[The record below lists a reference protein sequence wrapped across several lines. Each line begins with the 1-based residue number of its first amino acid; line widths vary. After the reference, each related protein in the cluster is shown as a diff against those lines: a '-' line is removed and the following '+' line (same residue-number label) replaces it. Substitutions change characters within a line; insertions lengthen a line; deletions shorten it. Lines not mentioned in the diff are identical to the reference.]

1 MRIGDQTEAR
11 AFGAT
16 WRDEVTGEIVGTAF
30 GGTVCWFPRKPW
42 TLKLGD
48 PDWEFPPRCRECPGC
63 LELDR
68 RYLADRLKAKYSPT
82 SERKANHTQ
91 KRRSMSSA
99 GCQTDQSSL
108 FAVRIQA
115 HKYEHASLSRKLHRR
130 PSLELEP
137 GFWRMGTASFAV
149 LTSQAKRLVTALQ
162 LMGITAKAYKVN
174 LSRGRRA
181 WRALTAGITVA
192 RDAYGENIN
201 RFYARGLPKREKL
214 SWTVHKSAMQTPW
227 RRATGARVRTGRG
240 VVLVPPELWRMP
252 RTIRRELRA
261 LMAAATTPE
270 ETKQALQ
277 VIADAFAGRSR
288 QLDSNQPRGARL
300 TREQVAESYRL
311 RDERKAA
318 RLTSLPETG
327 SNTLSISERGYT
339 TSIQTRGSP
348 SALNYRDDE
357 LMEIGPSGKPK
368 WMERE
373 LLRIELEPVR
383 EKQRHDDYM
392 ASVPERFARIAEE
405 ARKWRKLRGDPEE

>member
-68 RYLADRLKAKYSPT
+68 RYLADRLKAKYSQVCG
-82 SERKANHTQ
+82 K
-91 KRRSMSSA
+91 KGRSSGQNLGTRPADSQDRGA
-99 GCQTDQSSL
+99 PL

-149 LTSQAKRLVTALQ
+149 LTSQAMRLVSALQ

-181 WRALTAGITVA
+181 WRAITAGISVA
-192 RDAYGENIN
+192 RDAYGENLN

-214 SWTVHKSAMQTPW
+214 TWKVNKSAMQKPW

-252 RTIRRELRA
+252 RTIRRDLRA
-261 LMAAATTPE
+261 LMAAARTPE
-270 ETKQALQ
+270 ETKLALEA
-277 VIADAFAGRSR
+277 VADAFAGRSQ
-288 QLDSNQPRGARL
+288 QLDPNQPRGARL
-300 TREQVAESYRL
+300 TTEQVRESYRL

-318 RLTSLPETG
+318 RLSSLSG
-327 SNTLSISERGYT
+327 SRSEY
-339 TSIQTRGSP
+339 S
-348 SALNYRDDE
+348 LY
-357 LMEIGPSGKPK
+357 L
-368 WMERE
+368 
-373 LLRIELEPVR
+373 
-383 EKQRHDDYM
+383 
-392 ASVPERFARIAEE
+392 
-405 ARKWRKLRGDPEE
+405 